1 MSYEKF
7 HLKCATLKE
16 STLESRLFFFPEKE
30 SRVDDSQ
37 KFESRAR
44 STSNASICAFDGTL
58 DIERK
63 AECERILRE
72 RY

>member
-1 MSYEKF
+1 MCLVSRLGHF
-7 HLKCATLKE
+7 RVWQVATLATLKE

-44 STSNASICAFDGTL
+44 SNCVEVS
-58 DIERK
+58 
-63 AECERILRE
+63 LRQL
-72 RY
+72 RVPF